1 MMRWVGMLAAAALG
15 GAGSL
20 AAAPARKAPAPAPA
34 ARDWTRSVVV
44 TPEGGYRM
52 GNPNAAVKVV
62 EYGSLTCPHCASFSN
77 SAKAPLAARVRT
89 GKVSFEFRNFV
100 LNGVD
105 ASATLLARCVPAAN
119 FFPLVERI
127 YSTQNQWIAKFSG
140 LSQEQ
145 KQKITA
151 LPEAQRLAGVAD
163 AAGLTQLAA
172 QSGVP
177 AAKAKACLADP
188 AALAQLG
195 TMHEAAA
202 KLGVQGTPTFFV
214 NGAKVH
220 AHDWA
225 ELDAEIRKAGG

>member
-1 MMRWVGMLAAAALG
+1 MRRWFGALMAAAALG
-15 GAGSL
+15 GAASL
-20 AAAPARKAPAPAPA
+20 PAAPAKKAAAPSRQ
-34 ARDWTRSVVV
+34 DWARSVAV

-52 GNPNAAVKVV
+52 GNPQAAVKVV
-62 EYGSLTCPHCASFSN
+62 EYGSLTCPTCAAFSN

-105 ASATLLARCVPAAN
+105 VTASLLARCAAPGG
-119 FFPLVERI
+119 FFPLLERI
-127 YSTQNQWIAKFSG
+127 YSTQGQWTAKFSG
-140 LSQEQ
+140 LSQAQ
-145 KQKITA
+145 QQKISA
-151 LPEAQRLAGVAD
+151 LPEAQRLVGVAD

-172 QSGVP
+172 QGGVP
-177 AAKAKACLADP
+177 AAKAKACLTDP
-188 AALAQLG
+188 ARLTRLG
-195 TMHEAAA
+195 KMHEAATA
-202 KLGVQGTPTFFV
+202 LGVQGTPTFFV

>member
-1 MMRWVGMLAAAALG
+1 MMRWAKALTLAAALG
-15 GAGSL
+15 GVASL
-20 AAAPARKAPAPAPA
+20 GAAPAKKAPASAQ
-34 ARDWTRSVVV
+34 RDWASNVVV

-52 GNPNAAVKVV
+52 GNPNARVKVI
-62 EYGSLTCPHCASFSN
+62 EYGSLTCPHCAQFSS

-105 ASATLLARCVPAAN
+105 ASASVLARCAAPAD
-119 FFPLVERI
+119 FFPLVDSI
-127 YSTQNQWIAKFSG
+127 YSTQDQWVARFSG

-145 KQKITA
+145 KQKISA
-151 LPEAQRLAGVAD
+151 LPESQRLAGVAD

-172 QSGVP
+172 RHGVP
-177 AAKAKACLADP
+177 AAKAKACLINP
-188 AALAQLG
+188 AGLARLG
-195 TMHEAAA
+195 KMNEAASQ
-202 KLGVQGTPTFFV
+202 LGVQGTPTFFV
-214 NGAKVH
+214 NGTRVH

>member
-1 MMRWVGMLAAAALG
+1 MRALALAVATTALS
-15 GAGSL
+15 AGSL
-20 AAAPARKAPAPAPA
+20 AAAPAGQAAA
-34 ARDWTRSVVV
+34 ARDWAKTVTL

-52 GNPNAAVKVV
+52 GNPDAAVKVV
-62 EYGSLTCPHCASFSN
+62 EYGSLTCPHCAEFSN
-77 SAKAPLAARVRT
+77 AAKAPLAARVRT

-105 ASATLLARCVPAAN
+105 ATATLLARCAAPAQ

-127 YSTQNQWIAKFSG
+127 YAAQPQWIATFSA
-140 LSQEQ
+140 LTAEQ
-145 KQKITA
+145 KQKIQA
-151 LPEAQRLAGVAD
+151 LPETQRLVGVAD

-172 QSGVP
+172 QGGVP
-177 AAKAKACLADP
+177 VAKAKACLVDDAG
-188 AALAQLG
+188 LARIG
-195 TMHEAAA
+195 HMYEAAA

-214 NGAKVH
+214 NGVRVH

>member
-1 MMRWVGMLAAAALG
+1 MMRLAALIGAAALTAA
-15 GAGSL
+15 GALGAASV
-20 AAAPARKAPAPAPA
+20 AAAQQDWARTVA
-34 ARDWTRSVVV
+34 V

-62 EYGSLTCPHCASFSN
+62 EYGSLTCPHCADFSN
-77 SAKAPLAARVRT
+77 AAKAPLAARVRS

-105 ASATLLARCVPAAN
+105 ATATLLARCAAPGQ

-127 YSTQNQWIAKFSG
+127 YSTQPQWIAKFSG
-140 LSQEQ
+140 LSEEQ
-145 KQKITA
+145 KQKIQA
-151 LPEAQRLAGVAD
+151 LPETQRLLGVAD

-172 QSGVP
+172 QGGVP
-177 AAKAKACLADP
+177 AARAKACLTDQAG
-188 AALAQLG
+188 LTRIGQ
-195 TMHEAAA
+195 MHEAAV

-214 NGAKVH
+214 NGARVH